1 MNDEVEVD
9 ALYHHLLRAWDQR
22 QAKDFAALFV
32 EAGHVVGF
40 DGSVMD
46 SRAAIEAELT
56 QIFGDHPTPPFI
68 AKVRKTSFS
77 APGTALLS
85 AVAGMVPPGR
95 SELEPKLNAVQTL
108 VAVKEGGQWRIALFQ
123 NTPAAFHGRP
133 ELAEQ
138 LTAELRAA
146 AGEQSGKS
154 ESLEEG

>member
-22 QAKDFAALFV
+22 QAADFAALFV
-32 EAGHVVGF
+32 EAGQVVGF

-46 SRAAIEAELT
+46 GREAIEAELT
-56 QIFGDHPTPPFI
+56 QVFGDHPTPPFI
-68 AKVRKTSFS
+68 AKVRKTSFP
-77 APGTALLS
+77 ALATAVLS

-95 SELEPKLNAVQTL
+95 NELEPKLNAVQTL
-108 VAVKEGGQWRIALFQ
+108 VAVKDAGQWRIALFQ